1 MLQLR
6 EKEIF
11 ETLKSISRFKFAV
24 IGGYAAN
31 VYALPRFSVDC
42 DIVVQDSSELGKI
55 EKDLVKIGYVKHTIG
70 INLPYHGKFLRYEKT
85 IEKGFRASID
95 ILFTEI
101 VDRQTNAA
109 FSADWIFSNSSFK
122 ILKGKTII
130 EELKLRIINLDA
142 LIAMKLISCRSTD
155 IRDIFMLILQAKNIK
170 IIKKEVSERCNI
182 DDRFMKLKTKITSHK
197 FKDDLQGVYGYVD
210 EKIFNKHK
218 NAVLEMIG

>member
-1 MLQLR
+1 M
-6 EKEIF
+6 
-11 ETLKSISRFKFAV
+11 
-24 IGGYAAN
+24 
-31 VYALPRFSVDC
+31 
-42 DIVVQDSSELGKI
+42 
-55 EKDLVKIGYVKHTIG
+55 
-70 INLPYHGKFLRYEKT
+70 
-85 IEKGFRASID
+85 
-95 ILFTEI
+95 FTEI

>member
-1 MLQLR
+1 M
-6 EKEIF
+6 
-11 ETLKSISRFKFAV
+11 
-24 IGGYAAN
+24 
-31 VYALPRFSVDC
+31 
-42 DIVVQDSSELGKI
+42 
-55 EKDLVKIGYVKHTIG
+55 
-70 INLPYHGKFLRYEKT
+70 
-85 IEKGFRASID
+85 
-95 ILFTEI
+95 FTEI

-130 EELKLRIINLDA
+130 EKLKLIIINLDA